1 MIHEQ
6 GGLSLSRSH
15 VQRLWANLY
24 IFYPQDAD
32 CCGVNICST
41 TSSGPRSL
49 KPRTISNS
57 KYGGRSRGSSK
68 GGGSTAG
75 YRSDICDPRIT
86 RMATLE
92 NVVAPSFS
100 AAELGP
106 RSHSRPPFPWQIP
119 HRTAARANDHREL
132 GGTAVNTIP
141 DLWREWTVGCGGQ
154 LCPERALGLT
164 LAPGSSSTLGIR

>member
-1 MIHEQ
+1 MCKDF
-6 GGLSLSRSH
+6 GLTFIL
-15 VQRLWANLY
+15 
-24 IFYPQDAD
+24 FYPQDAD

-68 GGGSTAG
+68 EGGSTAG
-75 YRSDICDPRIT
+75 YGSDIVDSRAM

-100 AAELGP
+100 HPGAADLES
-106 RSHSRPPFPWQIP
+106 RSHSRPPFPWQLP
-119 HRTAARANDHREL
+119 HRTAARANGHREL

-141 DLWREWTVGCGGQ
+141 DLWRE
-154 LCPERALGLT
+154 
-164 LAPGSSSTLGIR
+164 